1 MLYEQYIG
9 LLDEESVLA
18 ECGPMRL
25 IIGAWK
31 VGQPQLDLACLAAK
45 QAFGFLA
52 RIATYRLTLS
62 LPPADIGALPND
74 DLAVRMVTSV
84 RAIGDDDLTPM
95 AAVAGTIADAVADW
109 LFDQGATR
117 VIVENGGDIS
127 IRLAEGE
134 TVIVGVRP
142 KLTSREISHVMTL
155 DSSSPSWG
163 VTTSGFGGRSFTR
176 GIASAVTTLSFNASI
191 ADAASTAIANACFVE
206 DDSISQVPAEQ
217 IDPNTDLSGLQVTIN
232 AGSLS
237 PAQMITAI
245 DRAQH
250 KAERLSQRGVIIGAL
265 IALDTVFVI
274 TDGMKPYAL
283 SLSETPAEAYL

>member
-1 MLYEQYIG
+1 MLYEKYIG
-9 LLDEESVLA
+9 VINEESVLA

-31 VGQPQLDLACLAAK
+31 VGQPQLDLAARAAK
-45 QAFGFLA
+45 RAFGFLA

-109 LFDQGATR
+109 LFDQGASR
-117 VIVENGGDIS
+117 VIVDNGGDIA

-134 TVIVGVRP
+134 AVTVGVRP
-142 KLTSREISHVMTL
+142 KLTSHEISHVMTL
-155 DSSSPSWG
+155 DGSSASWG
-163 VTTSGFGGRSFTR
+163 VTTSGLGGRSFTR
-176 GIASAVTTLSFNASI
+176 GIASAVTTLSVNASI

-206 DDSISQVPAEQ
+206 DDSISQVPADR
-217 IDPNTDLSGLQVTIN
+217 IDPNTDLSGLRVTMN

-237 PAQMITAI
+237 PTKMMTAI
-245 DRAQH
+245 GRAQH
-250 KAERLSQRGVIIGAL
+250 KADRLTQRGVIIGAL
-265 IALDTVFVI
+265 IALDKVVTV
-274 TDGMKPYAL
+274 TNGMKPYAL
-283 SLSETPAEAYL
+283 SLSESPAEAHL